1 MSRRPRG
8 QGMRGLSGDPVWSM
22 RTMRFLYALAG
33 VARSAAAI
41 ASTGARAVEIEYWQY
56 VFDTRVKAMTQLIQK
71 FPAANPD
78 IKVKQTTFPYADY
91 QTKVAASIM
100 AGQGPDVVQLFY
112 GWTDNFISG
121 KM

>member
-1 MSRRPRG
+1 MER
-8 QGMRGLSGDPVWSM
+8 D
-22 RTMRFLYALAG
+22 MRFRHLLAS
-33 VARSAAAI
+33 VAISFATL
-41 ASTGARAVEIEYWQY
+41 ASSGAMTVEIEYWQY
-56 VFDTRVKAMTQLIQK
+56 VFDTRVKAMNQFITEFQK
-71 FPAANPD
+71 ANPD

-121 KM
+121 KMIRPLRAEAFPSAE